1 MATLAL
7 VDTLSRVPH
16 LAWLCLGPTL
26 ASPDPD
32 PSPRWFAAVGA
43 ALLAGG
49 PLLGVALARRY
60 ENLEARV
67 ASAAWFLASIGLFFG
82 ARPVERPLLGSYY
95 VSAPLLW
102 IALAA
107 TAATLAGQHLGA
119 SFRNK
124 RMGAAVVTL
133 AVGIFTFRG
142 ASTLIANPL
151 LQWRTTLEGSP
162 AHERALAALEGALTA
177 APAELGAAAERC
189 VAAVPNRCRCRI
201 WRAELRRAAND
212 LAGIGEELT
221 AETCT
226 TDSGLASRARTLRA
240 LGLVAR
246 GELERAEQEATTGL
260 ALRPDEPSTLYA
272 LALVRDRQG
281 NAAEA
286 LSLASRAAKAGAG
299 RDAEL
304 LELALLITKGDL
316 AAARAT
322 AAGMVE
328 RRPDDGD
335 AVYDLALVSDREG
348 RFNEAREGY
357 LKALRLKPNL
367 RDARFNLALL
377 THRHGVV
384 EESKHHL
391 RKFVETWPD
400 DPRGA
405 DLALRLGVVR

>member
-1 MATLAL
+1 MATTAL

-16 LAWLCLGPTL
+16 LVGLCLGPTL
-26 ASPDPD
+26 ASPEPD
-32 PSPRWFAAVGA
+32 PSPSWFAAVGL

-49 PLLGVALARRY
+49 PILGVRLARTY

-67 ASAAWFLASIGLFFG
+67 TAAAWLLASIALFVG
-82 ARPVERPLLGSYY
+82 ARLADRPLLGSYY
-95 VSAPLLW
+95 VSAPFLW
-102 IALAA
+102 VALAA

-124 RMGAAVVTL
+124 RMGAAVLTL
-133 AVGIFTFRG
+133 AAGIFTFRA
-142 ASTLIANPL
+142 ASALIADPVR
-151 LQWRTTLEGSP
+151 QWRTTLESSP

-177 APAELGAAAERC
+177 APAELGGAAERC
-189 VAAVPNRCRCRI
+189 IVAAPDRCRCRI
-201 WRAELRRAAND
+201 WRAELRRSAND
-212 LAGIGEELT
+212 LAGIGEELN
-221 AETCT
+221 AETCA
-226 TDSGLASRARTLRA
+226 TDPSLAARARTLRA
-240 LGLVAR
+240 LSLVAR
-246 GELERAEQEATTGL
+246 GELERAENEATTGL
-260 ALRPDEPSTLYA
+260 ALRPDEPSMLYA

-286 LSLASRAAKAGAG
+286 LSLASRASKAGAG

-316 AAARAT
+316 AAARAA
-322 AAGMVE
+322 AAGMLQ
-328 RRPDDGD
+328 RRPDDAD
-335 AVYDLALVSDREG
+335 ALYDLALVSDREG

-357 LKALRLKPNL
+357 LKALRLKPGL

-391 RKFVETWPD
+391 RKFVEAWPD

-405 DLALRLGVVR
+405 DLALRLGLVR